1 MSATNT
7 INVEELAEIS
17 TIPVVVT
24 KAIQILH
31 DPKSSSRDLTDLII
45 NDQVLAGKILKV
57 ANSAFYGLPTKI
69 NNLNRAILLIGFN
82 EIKRMITPI
91 LLFDTFKNL
100 TDNKYFS
107 SKGFWNHSMAVA
119 GACEILAEKEY
130 HLQDIGEARIAGL
143 LHDIGRLIVVESMT
157 DKFEKL
163 MKKVELGAD
172 VMKAETAMLGLD
184 HAEIGARITKLWNLP
199 RSVVNSIRFHHNPD
213 QAGEYV
219 LLAETV
225 CFADFLANSLD
236 HRSLQIGDVPQISDA
251 IRKRF
256 ITGDDGMGIL
266 LTRLETEIERVKT
279 FLNMIED

>member
-24 KAIQILH
+24 RAIQVLH
-31 DPKSSSRDLTDLII
+31 DPKSSARDLTDLII

-82 EIKRMITPI
+82 EIRRIITPI
-91 LLFDTFKNL
+91 LLFDTYKNL
-100 TDNKYFS
+100 TNNKYFS
-107 SKGFWNHSMAVA
+107 SKGFWCHSMAVA
-119 GACEILAEKEY
+119 GACEILAEKENRV
-130 HLQDIGEARIAGL
+130 QDIGEARIVGL
-143 LHDIGRLIVVESMT
+143 LHDIGRLIVVESLG

-163 MKKVELGAD
+163 MKKVELGVD
-172 VMKAETAMLGLD
+172 VMKAESAMLGLD
-184 HAEIGARITKLWNLP
+184 HAEIGARITKFWNLP
-199 RSVVNSIRFHHNPD
+199 RTVVNSIRFHHNPD

-219 LLAETV
+219 LLTEMV
-225 CFADFLANSLD
+225 CFADFLANELD
-236 HRSLQIGDVPQISDA
+236 YRSLQIGDVPQIPDA
-251 IRKRF
+251 IKKRF
-256 ITGDDGMGIL
+256 ITDDAEMGIL
-266 LTRLETEIERVKT
+266 LTKLETEVERAKT